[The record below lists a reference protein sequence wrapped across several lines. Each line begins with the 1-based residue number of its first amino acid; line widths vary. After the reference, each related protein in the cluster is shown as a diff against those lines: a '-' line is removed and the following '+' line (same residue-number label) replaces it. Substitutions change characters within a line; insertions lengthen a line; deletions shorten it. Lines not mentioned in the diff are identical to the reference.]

1 MSDSIVIRNGTV
13 IDGTRAEPVR
23 ADVAVEDGRIMEI
36 GNDISTG
43 GAETIDAAGKVVAP
57 GFIDI
62 KTHSDWT
69 LPLMPQA
76 ESKIR
81 QGVTTEVIGH
91 CGYSC
96 APALPDKVDALA
108 EYLSPSAP
116 WLSFRETSF
125 ADYLNN
131 YPSLSVNAIH
141 LVGHNT
147 LRLMTMGMEDR
158 PPTPDELDHMK
169 RLLTEALAAGALGMS
184 SGLFTAPGSFSETEE
199 LVALG
204 GLLESQG
211 ARYFTHLRNEG
222 NTVFDAVQET
232 MEFAEQVG
240 VHVQIVHMKLSG
252 LDNWGGALKA
262 MDLFAEAR
270 GRGVNIDC
278 DIYPYTAASNPL
290 RNLMPAWLQE
300 GGIDGT
306 LARLADPAMR
316 ARLRSEVDA
325 EGLNNF
331 GRIPSWD
338 AVRISIS
345 PDLPQYAGRT
355 IGSLAEE
362 RGIDQFDMAMDYIV
376 EDHGQTRVL
385 VDSIS
390 EDDVKDFVRNPEVMI
405 GSDGNSVAPEGTT
418 GQGRPHP
425 RFYGTFAKVLGHY
438 SRDLGLLPLQDAVH
452 KMTGA
457 SAKALGLKDRG
468 ILKEGFRGDITIFDP
483 ETIAERATYD
493 DPHQFAAGV
502 DTVLV
507 NGVRTL
513 QGGDHTGALA
523 GKILRRQ
530 QDFQ

>member
-1 MSDSIVIRNGTV
+1 MAAIVIRNGLV
-13 IDGTRAEPVR
+13 IDGSGAEPVR
-23 ADVAVEDGRIMEI
+23 ADVAVADGRIVEI
-36 GNDISTG
+36 GTDIATG

-69 LPLMPQA
+69 LPLMPRA
-76 ESKIR
+76 ESKVR

-96 APALPDKVDALA
+96 APALPGKVEALA

-116 WLSFRETSF
+116 WLTFRETDFRS
-125 ADYLNN
+125 YLDS
-131 YPSLSVNAIH
+131 YPALSVNAIH

-147 LRLMTMGMEDR
+147 LRLMAMGMEDR
-158 PPTPDELDHMK
+158 PPTPAELAHMAEMLK
-169 RLLTEALAAGALGMS
+169 AALDAGALGMS
-184 SGLFTAPGSFSETEE
+184 SGLFTAPGSFSDTEE

-204 GLLESQG
+204 RTLEAEG
-211 ARYFTHLRNEG
+211 GRYFTHLRDES
-222 NTVFDAVQET
+222 NTVFDSVQET

-252 LDNWGGALKA
+252 LDNWGGALKV
-262 MDLFAEAR
+262 MDLLAAARAR
-270 GRGVNIDC
+270 GVRIDC
-278 DIYPYTAASNPL
+278 DVYPYTAASNPL
-290 RNLMPAWLQE
+290 RNLMPRWLQE
-300 GGIDGT
+300 GGIEAT
-306 LARLADPAMR
+306 LARLADPAAR
-316 ARLRSEVDA
+316 ARLRAEVDSG
-325 EGLNNF
+325 GLNNF
-331 GRIPSWD
+331 GRIPDWGC
-338 AVRISIS
+338 VRISIS
-345 PDLPQYAGRT
+345 PNLPQYAGRT
-355 IGSLAEE
+355 IADLAAE
-362 RGIDQFDMAMDYIV
+362 RGIDGFDMALDYIA
-376 EDHGQTRVL
+376 EDRGSTRVL

-390 EDDVKDFVRNPEVMI
+390 EDDVKDFVRNRDIMV

-438 SRDLGLLPLQDAVH
+438 SRDLGLIPLHDAVY

-468 ILKEGFRGDITIFDP
+468 LLCEGFRADITVFDP
-483 ETIAERATYD
+483 ETIAERATYQ

-507 NGVRTL
+507 NGAKVL
-513 QGGDHTGALA
+513 QGGNHTGALPGA
-523 GKILRRQ
+523 ILRRQ
-530 QDFQ
+530 ADFL